1 MSQLVEQSGFSGE
14 SRFRC
19 GDGEALMTYVY
30 GESSPA
36 ERDTIAAH
44 LVRCGACTEEV
55 AAIGATREHL
65 AAWTPP
71 LQTLGFQ
78 ITSRPEQVPA
88 TDDIVEP
95 AAGATILRPA
105 AWWSRPLPAWGQMAA
120 AAVIFAS
127 GLAIGMARGG
137 SPAPPA
143 TVARTAVAPAAVTA
157 STTQTPVTRE
167 ELARLEQR
175 LTGQIAQ
182 VRTAAPVAAEPTA
195 ATIQRVSQMIAASE
209 RRQEQELNF
218 RTAQIVTDVANRR
231 TIDMNNIERRLTAQ
245 AVSVQSTQQNFK
257 SMAQRVGFM
266 PANSPYVP

>member
-1 MSQLVEQSGFSGE
+1 MSQLVEQNGFSGK
-14 SRFRC
+14 SGFRC

-44 LVRCGACTEEV
+44 LVRCVACTEEV

-78 ITSRPEQVPA
+78 ITSRPDEMPALDPSVEQPA
-88 TDDIVEP
+88 G
-95 AAGATILRPA
+95 GATILRPA
-105 AWWSRPLPAWGQMAA
+105 GWWSRPLPAWAQMAA
-120 AAVIFAS
+120 AALIFAS

-137 SPAPPA
+137 SPAAPA
-143 TVARTAVAPAAVTA
+143 PMARTAAAPAAVTA

-182 VRTAAPVAAEPTA
+182 MRTAVPVAAEPTA
-195 ATIQRVSQMIAASE
+195 ATMQRKVRKDKKEGSI
-209 RRQEQELNF
+209 
-218 RTAQIVTDVANRR
+218 
-231 TIDMNNIERRLTAQ
+231 
-245 AVSVQSTQQNFK
+245 
-257 SMAQRVGFM
+257 FM
-266 PANSPYVP
+266 